1 MPTKPHSRGSKCSN
15 ILLWQLISR
24 KPYPNVV
31 HNVRR
36 SLKVVLL
43 IFEKMKAKRTE
54 SSIVDCPF
62 FGPPLFLEKFNL

>member
-36 SLKVVLL
+36 SMKVVLL
-43 IFEKMKAKRTE
+43 IFEKNE
-54 SSIVDCPF
+54 S
-62 FGPPLFLEKFNL
+62 